1 MRRRMW
7 WPAMLAAVA
16 LLAGCV
22 SIPTGGG
29 VTTTEIVAED
39 PDDLLVSLP
48 ALPTQDASPEEII
61 ADFLRAGRGP
71 QENYKVARAY
81 LTDDFR
87 STWLPGART
96 LISSTPISAVSL
108 ADNTFS
114 VSVSASAAVDS
125 EGRYSTATPVEPYD
139 LTFGL
144 VKNDDGQWR
153 ISSAPDG
160 TVLSPSRFSS
170 IYKPYELYFFDPT
183 FDFLV
188 PDLRWFRAGSAA
200 SDVIEAMLAGP
211 SDRLGDGSLFSAFPA
226 GTQLTGAPTITSGS
240 ATVPLSSEVNA
251 GSATTHRRME
261 QQLLQTLRSV
271 ASVREVEMTVADFIL
286 QVPEGGTQAD
296 SSFLVGNDPVGAV
309 DGRIGVLSA
318 DGVAPIA
325 GIGRSAD
332 EVGAIGGSLV
342 AHDRSS
348 IALLSPA
355 GVSIVRAGQAPAV
368 IDGRSGLVVP
378 SLDQLGFTWSVPA
391 DAPDQLMAIGPDA
404 VQLIVP
410 GLPGDARVVSID
422 VSRDGARLLVALD
435 TAGGPRLI
443 VAGIQRNADLTPT
456 GLVTPLDLP
465 IGDADLLDAA
475 WADGL
480 TVVAL
485 TAGSLTAVDAY
496 EIGGLHTSLDA
507 LNGGVAI
514 VGGNTLEGTR
524 VLDEEGRV
532 LRPGGGTSWQDTGIV
547 ASFLASQQ

>member
-1 MRRRMW
+1 M
-7 WPAMLAAVA
+7 PGLGALAALA

-125 EGRYSTATPVEPYD
+125 QGRYSTAVPVEQYD

-144 VKNDDGQWR
+144 VKDDEGQWR
-153 ISSAPDG
+153 INSAPDG

-170 IYKPYELYFFDPT
+170 IYAPFEVYFFDPT
-183 FDFLV
+183 FAYLV
-188 PDLRWFRAGSAA
+188 PDLRWFRSGSAGT
-200 SDVIEAMLAGP
+200 DVINAMLAGP
-211 SDRLGDGSLFSAFPA
+211 SDRLGDGSLFSAFPS
-226 GTQLTGAPTITSGS
+226 GTQLDGPPTISSGT
-240 ATVPLSSEVNA
+240 ATVPLSADVNA
-251 GSATTHRRME
+251 GSSSTHRRME

-271 ASVREVEMTVADFIL
+271 ASVRDVEITVNDFTL
-286 QVPEGGTQAD
+286 QIPDGGAQPDSTYVVGSDPIGGAEGR
-296 SSFLVGNDPVGAV
+296 V
-309 DGRIGVLSA
+309 GVLGA
-318 DGVAPIA
+318 DGVTAIP
-325 GIGRSAD
+325 GIGRAAD
-332 EVGAIGGSLV
+332 AVGATGGSIV
-342 AHDRSS
+342 SHDRDT

-355 GVSIVRAGQAPAV
+355 GVSILRAGQAPQV
-368 IDGRSGLVVP
+368 IDGRPGLVAP
-378 SLDQLGFTWSVPA
+378 SLDPLGYTWSVPA
-391 DAPDQLMAIGPDA
+391 DAPGALFAIGPDA
-404 VQLIVP
+404 IQVPVP
-410 GLPGDARVVSID
+410 GLPGDARVVSLD

-443 VAGIQRNADLTPT
+443 VAGIVRDADLTPT

-465 IGDADLLDAA
+465 IGDAELLDAA
-475 WADGL
+475 WVDGL

-496 EIGGLHTSLDA
+496 DIGGQHTSLDA
-507 LNGGVAI
+507 LDGGVAI
-514 VGGNTLEGTR
+514 VGGNTLDGTR
-524 VLDEEGRV
+524 VLDDEGNV
-532 LRPGGGTSWQDTGIV
+532 LRPGGGTSWQDTGID
-547 ASFLASQQ
+547 ASFLATQQ